1 MGIKYKHLPLSKD
14 IVELDISEIED
25 NLFNYS
31 YHSRYLKKLQSNNFD
46 KEDPHYISTY
56 SSFVGEVYENLIYE
70 LLIRYAIK
78 ELYITKFVLK
88 GPHQNGYKN
97 EKNGL
102 LIDIKNQIV
111 YKSGY
116 KDVSE
121 FDGLFFANN
130 NEELWFVESTI
141 VKTTTSLK
149 KRLKK
154 KKALLQ
160 LIFPKYTI
168 RALIIL
174 SSGVIGATTFP
185 PYCTVWVT
193 KILDD
198 TNLIDS
204 LIDIKN
210 QQKKDFTKLQ
220 SPKLIETK
228 HIKIAPYK
236 YFETLAWILRK
247 SRAKKDMILDFD
259 FLSSTEVKQY
269 FDIRSKLYIGY
280 INSQDFK
287 KLYTNFDLQNIE
299 EDKIVVTIEK
309 TKNGFEL
316 FYYAKLIKGKL
327 KKIEI
332 LEDKE
337 LKLGDKDPKG
347 FTASETKFMK
357 YIWKPYHKFTSE
369 DIIKINSLSKNKTQ
383 G

>member
-14 IVELDISEIED
+14 IVELNTFGIEN

-31 YHSRYLKKLQSNNFD
+31 YHSKYLKNLQNINFN
-46 KEDPHYISTY
+46 KNDPHYISAY
-56 SSFVGEVYENLIYE
+56 SSFVGEVYENVIYE
-70 LLIRYAIK
+70 LLIRYAIN
-78 ELYITKFVLK
+78 EPYITKFVLK
-88 GPHQNGYKN
+88 GPHQNGYQN
-97 EKNGL
+97 SKNGL

-121 FDGLFFANN
+121 FDGLFFADNDK
-130 NEELWFVESTI
+130 ELWFVESTI
-141 VKTTTSLK
+141 VKTTTNLK

-185 PYCTVWVT
+185 SYCTVWVT
-193 KILDD
+193 KTFDD
-198 TNLIDS
+198 TSLIKK

-210 QQKKDFTKLQ
+210 QPKKPFVKLKAK
-220 SPKLIETK
+220 KLIETK
-228 HIKIAPYK
+228 HIQIAPYK
-236 YFETLAWILRK
+236 YFETLAWILRRT
-247 SRAKKDMILDFD
+247 RAKKDSIVDFD
-259 FLSSTEVKQY
+259 FLNSKQIEQY
-269 FDIRSKLYIGY
+269 FDICSKLYIGY
-280 INSQDFK
+280 TSSLEFK
-287 KLYTNFDLQNIE
+287 KIYPEFDLLNID
-299 EDKIVVTIEK
+299 EDKIIVTIEK
-309 TKNGFEL
+309 NKIGFEL
-316 FYYAKLIKGKL
+316 FYYAKILNNSL

-332 LEDKE
+332 LEDNK
-337 LKLGDKDPKG
+337 LKISNKDPKG

-357 YIWKPYHKFTSE
+357 YIWKPYHKLTSN
-369 DIIKINSLSKNKTQ
+369 DIININLLCNTR

>member
-14 IVELDISEIED
+14 IVELNTFGIEN

-31 YHSRYLKKLQSNNFD
+31 YHSKYLKNLQNINFN
-46 KEDPHYISTY
+46 KNDPHYISAY
-56 SSFVGEVYENLIYE
+56 SSFVGEVYENVIYE
-70 LLIRYAIK
+70 LLIRYAIN
-78 ELYITKFVLK
+78 EPYITKFVLK
-88 GPHQNGYKN
+88 GPHQNGYQN
-97 EKNGL
+97 NKNGL

-121 FDGLFFANN
+121 FDGLFFADNDK
-130 NEELWFVESTI
+130 ELWFVESTI
-141 VKTTTSLK
+141 VKTTTNLK

-185 PYCTVWVT
+185 PYCTVWIT
-193 KILDD
+193 KTFDD
-198 TNLIDS
+198 TSLIKK

-210 QQKKDFTKLQ
+210 QPKKPFIKLKAK
-220 SPKLIETK
+220 KLIETK
-228 HIKIAPYK
+228 HIQIASYK
-236 YFETLAWILRK
+236 YFETLAWILRRT
-247 SRAKKDMILDFD
+247 RAKKDNVVDFD
-259 FLSSTEVKQY
+259 FLNSKQIEQY
-269 FDIRSKLYIGY
+269 FDICSKLYIGY
-280 INSQDFK
+280 TSSLEFK
-287 KLYTNFDLQNIE
+287 KIYPEFDLLNID
-299 EDKIVVTIEK
+299 EDKIIVTIEK
-309 TKNGFEL
+309 NKIGFEL
-316 FYYAKLIKGKL
+316 FYYAKILNNSL

-332 LEDKE
+332 LEDNK
-337 LKLGDKDPKG
+337 LKISNKDPKG

-357 YIWKPYHKFTSE
+357 YIWKPHHKLTGN
-369 DIIKINSLSKNKTQ
+369 DIININLFCNMR